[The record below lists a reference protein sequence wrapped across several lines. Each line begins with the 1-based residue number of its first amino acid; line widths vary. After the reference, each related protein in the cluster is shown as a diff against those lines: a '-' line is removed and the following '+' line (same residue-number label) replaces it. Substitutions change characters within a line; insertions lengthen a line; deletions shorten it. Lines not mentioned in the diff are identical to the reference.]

1 MTIREFQ
8 QAIHAQYFRKDSG
21 RGLGGTFLWFVEEV
35 GELAEALRHGTAD
48 EKRAEFADV
57 LAWLA
62 TLASMSGVD
71 LEEAAAGK
79 YGKGCP
85 RCGGTPCVCPEPAAG
100 QLKTL

>member
-8 QAIHAQYFRKDSG
+8 KAIEAQYYKKDSS

-35 GELAEALRHGTAD
+35 GELAEALRHGTDA

-57 LAWLA
+57 LAWLSTMA
-62 TLASMSGVD
+62 TMSGVD

-79 YGKGCP
+79 YGNGCP
-85 RCGGTPCVCPEPAAG
+85 RCHGTPCRCEE
-100 QLKTL
+100 K